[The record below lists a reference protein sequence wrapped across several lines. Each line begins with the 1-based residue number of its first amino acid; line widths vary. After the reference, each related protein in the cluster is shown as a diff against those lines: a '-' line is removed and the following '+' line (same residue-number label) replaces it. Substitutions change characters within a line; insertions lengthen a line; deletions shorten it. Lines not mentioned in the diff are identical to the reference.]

1 MPILLMNMLMTIL
14 QARYPGG
21 HEKFAEDGGEIG
33 VAPTNPPELL
43 VYHPDLPIDVKNIL
57 AQFASQAGLVPH
69 FVSTLNFEGHDPE
82 EFREQFLND
91 KVIEKILS
99 DLGLDG
105 AVKVFF
111 SKLINVI
118 AIVGVVSTKS
128 NAEVLVEK
136 LRATIPGCLRT
147 YILYGDDQVLKA
159 EYSPKDE
166 PFLKLQ
172 AVLEAHSRQTV
183 INDDD
188 MLNLKIAL
196 ETQSVDDFINSI

>member
-1 MPILLMNMLMTIL
+1 
-14 QARYPGG
+14 
-21 HEKFAEDGGEIG
+21 
-33 VAPTNPPELL
+33 
-43 VYHPDLPIDVKNIL
+43 
-57 AQFASQAGLVPH
+57 
-69 FVSTLNFEGHDPE
+69 
-82 EFREQFLND
+82 
-91 KVIEKILS
+91 
-99 DLGLDG
+99 
-105 AVKVFF
+105 
-111 SKLINVI
+111 
-118 AIVGVVSTKS
+118 
-128 NAEVLVEK
+128 
-136 LRATIPGCLRT
+136 LRT